1 MIYIYMIY
9 ISYIYDIYIYM
20 IYILT
25 IAEHFYTITESKG
38 KDEDTLR
45 TQKDIY
51 NIGTTLYKEI
61 LMSKISLGA

>member
-1 MIYIYMIY
+1 MIY
-9 ISYIYDIYIYM
+9 ISYIYHIYIIYIYH

-38 KDEDTLR
+38 KDEDKLR

-51 NIGTTLYKEI
+51 NQLA
-61 LMSKISLGA
+61 ISIKTAMLP